1 MGIVSKGAGK
11 LIKIMRKSGKKKKPT
26 EAEGARLDPVTKG
39 SVKASREVDAG
50 KSGKVNRGKSRS
62 FAQEMENASSRKR
75 AKEFT
80 RIERKAKADRTTEEK
95 TFYAKYLREEAKR
108 KLRADMASSNTQ
120 RAKNKK
126 RSEQMDPAGRKRERI
141 TTDDAGNPVT
151 GEITGKTTSK
161 RAEILA
167 RNQEV
172 RDRIAADEAKKKRGR
187 QRLKDKTDKTKM
199 AYGGMANNK
208 RHMYVAGGSVK
219 DSPGLRA
226 LKASGS
232 KGMEAYKKITG
243 KNV

>member
-39 SVKASREVDAG
+39 SVKVSREVDAG

-62 FAQEMENASSRKR
+62 FTQEMENASSRKR

-80 RIERKAKADRTTEEK
+80 RIERKAKADRTTEEQ

-108 KLRADMASSNTQ
+108 KLRADMASSSTQ

-141 TTDDAGNPVT
+141 TTDDAGDPVT
-151 GEITGKTTSK
+151 GELTGKTTSK

-187 QRLKDKTDKTKM
+187 AALRDKSKM

-208 RHMYVAGGSVK
+208 KHMYVAGGSVK
-219 DSPGLRA
+219 DNPGLKA
-226 LKASGS
+226 LA
-232 KGMEAYKKITG
+232 KKRPDVVKKMG
-243 KNV
+243 YDV